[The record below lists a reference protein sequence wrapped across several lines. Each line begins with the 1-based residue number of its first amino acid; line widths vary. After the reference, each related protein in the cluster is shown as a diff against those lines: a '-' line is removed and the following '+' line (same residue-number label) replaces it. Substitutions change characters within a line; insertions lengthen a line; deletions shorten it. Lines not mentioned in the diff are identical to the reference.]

1 MQTSARVEY
10 GLFDRTAA
18 TEGVLAASEQQSFVE
33 IYELHDYDQK
43 IRKWMTLE
51 GDGCLLDGTFE
62 LLPDDISGQFMGLW
76 SQALS
81 NADGVFDM
89 PVVLGVTF
97 GNPHTSAGIT
107 LIFSEATEDYCTDL
121 TIEWIG
127 QDGAML
133 SSKSFTPDSAKFFC
147 ENQVED
153 YYGLNFTFRSTNR
166 PYHFLK
172 LTGVMYGVLLDISG
186 ERLISCSITEDVDPT
201 GAELPV
207 NTMTFKFHSADGV
220 FNLLDPAGAYVLF
233 QQRQQITAYENVD
246 GNEMLMGSFYLDE
259 PESESKNTT
268 SMSCIDL
275 IGVIDDTDYM
285 GGYWPDGI
293 TVEEL
298 IADIMQSAGVD
309 DYAIDGDIAA
319 RIVKGYLA
327 ICTHREALQQ
337 VAFAVG
343 AVADCS
349 RSKKIEVSKPKT
361 ASDSYVS
368 IGRKIDDHTPKQL
381 SLVTGVEVYVHTY
394 RLSSDT
400 TEVFNG
406 TLSTGTATVTFSQP
420 TENLSCSGAT
430 IIDSGVNYAILQVAT
445 AGTVTVSGKSYEDQ
459 TMLGGSVYASNLPA
473 NAKNNIAK
481 VTECTLAWDAQATAQ
496 RLYDYYQMR
505 YEDTGKILLSNEK
518 AGGFVTIQNQ
528 NNKSIAGNIE
538 SMEIDLTGGFIAKVV
553 TRGAAVSV

>member
-1 MQTSARVEY
+1 MRTSARIEY
-10 GLFDRTAA
+10 GLFDKTAA
-18 TEGVLAASEQQSFVE
+18 VEGVLTASERQQFVE
-33 IYELHDYDQK
+33 IYELHDYEQK

-62 LLPDDISGQFMGLW
+62 LLPDDISSQFMGLW
-76 SQALS
+76 SQVLS
-81 NADGVFDM
+81 GADGVFDV
-89 PVVLGVTF
+89 PVTLGITF
-97 GNPHTSAGIT
+97 RTPHTSAGIT
-107 LIFSEATEDYCTDL
+107 LIFSEATGDYCPDL
-121 TIEWIG
+121 TIEWYG
-127 QDGAML
+127 QNGETL
-133 SSKSFTPDSAKFFC
+133 SSKNFAPSSAKFFC
-147 ENQVED
+147 ENQIED
-153 YYGLNFTFRSTNR
+153 YYGLKIMFLSTNR

-293 TVEEL
+293 TVAEL

-309 DYAIDGDIAA
+309 DYTIDGDIAA

-368 IGRKIDDHTPKQL
+368 VGRKIDGHTPKQL

-420 TENLSCSGAT
+420 TENLLCSGAT

-481 VTECTLAWDAQATAQ
+481 VTECTLVWDAQATAQ

-505 YEDTGKILLSNEK
+505 YENTGKILLSNEK
-518 AGGFVTIQNQ
+518 TGGFVTIRNQ

-553 TRGAAVSV
+553 TRGAAVSA